1 MCVKCLL
8 MLVSGGVCLL
18 GILHDVIL
26 DILNLVP
33 GVAVFFPF
41 VKEMSKIFIEG
52 VSSAADLAR
61 SNEK

>member
-33 GVAVFFPF
+33 GVAVFFSF
-41 VKEMSKIFIEG
+41 CERNVKNIH
-52 VSSAADLAR
+52 
-61 SNEK
+61 